1 MLSFQPSSN
10 SSFHG
15 RIVGAMKFLVF
26 RLSLLGWDLVSHA
39 QLGPAHGPAACPC
52 VLSRCGDRRLDD
64 HDMNELVCAIDSPH
78 GAFQHGG
85 KVRELIATAI
95 EFRKVWAK
103 SAHEQFDLVFECL

>member
-1 MLSFQPSSN
+1 MHSWGQRMGQPLV
-10 SSFHG
+10 HACYQDAETADWM
-15 RIVGAMKFLVF
+15 IVECTHYLHYQFYHTKM
-26 RLSLLGWDLVSHA
+26 
-39 QLGPAHGPAACPC
+39 
-52 VLSRCGDRRLDD
+52 